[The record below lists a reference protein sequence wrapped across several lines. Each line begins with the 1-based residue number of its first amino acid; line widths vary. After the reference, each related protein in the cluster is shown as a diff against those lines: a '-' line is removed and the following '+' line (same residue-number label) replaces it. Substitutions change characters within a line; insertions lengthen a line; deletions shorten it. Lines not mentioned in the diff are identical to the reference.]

1 MWTLYIWIPLIK
13 YNIIIYYMNTGRIS
27 DESCKLSG
35 DKEGFIEINCISDRP
50 ILYSVLI
57 TCGIGF
63 LFILIIF

>member
-1 MWTLYIWIPLIK
+1 
-13 YNIIIYYMNTGRIS
+13 MNNGRILDKS
-27 DESCKLSG
+27 YKLSG
-35 DKEGFIEINCISDRP
+35 NDEGFVDINCISDRP